1 MIEALSPVALM
12 WYTKVQFVSNRVV
25 CGAGRRLYEGWDM
38 ADKRIVLASS
48 SPRRR
53 ELLGRLVSGFETEP
67 ARCAEDA
74 QGSPARVALQQGY
87 DKALDVYGRNRD
99 ALVIG
104 ADTLV
109 ALDGRILGKPCDAA
123 DARAMLHALS
133 GRAHS
138 VFTGMCVVSAQGC
151 AVRLD
156 ETRVRFRELTDELID
171 AYVSTGEPLDKAGA
185 YGIQSLG
192 GALVMDV
199 RGDLDSAIGLNARGL
214 AELLEQFGVAVRPY
228 AGSDWARY
236 ARYWAS
242 ACGLACG

>member
-1 MIEALSPVALM
+1 MAYLIEALSPVALM

-123 DARAMLHALS
+123 DARGDAA
-133 GRAHS
+133 
-138 VFTGMCVVSAQGC
+138 C
-151 AVRLD
+151 AVGARAQ
-156 ETRVRFRELTDELID
+156 RVSRACAWYRRR
-171 AYVSTGEPLDKAGA
+171 GA
-185 YGIQSLG
+185 
-192 GALVMDV
+192 
-199 RGDLDSAIGLNARGL
+199 R
-214 AELLEQFGVAVRPY
+214 
-228 AGSDWARY
+228 
-236 ARYWAS
+236 
-242 ACGLACG
+242 CGLTRRACASES